1 MDKFTGLQV
10 GKKQARLPLIQGGM
24 GIGISLG
31 GLAGAVAKEGGVG
44 IISAAQIGFRE
55 PDFDRNPYEANLRA
69 VHKELEKAEKEA
81 NMFRN
86 QLNNPKF
93 VERAPEK
100 LVNETRTKLA
110 ASEDKIANINQSIQ
124 ALG

>member
-1 MDKFTGLQV
+1 MTVTAKYEGSTDGMVNVATPDAKGFIPMMELIDRE
-10 GKKQARLPLIQGGM
+10 KELKRL
-24 GIGISLG
+24 
-31 GLAGAVAKEGGVG
+31 
-44 IISAAQIGFRE
+44 
-55 PDFDRNPYEANLRA
+55 
-69 VHKELEKAEKEA
+69 HKELEKAEKEA

>member
-1 MDKFTGLQV
+1 MLCSML
-10 GKKQARLPLIQGGM
+10 ARLN
-24 GIGISLG
+24 
-31 GLAGAVAKEGGVG
+31 KEK
-44 IISAAQIGFRE
+44 A
-55 PDFDRNPYEANLRA
+55 
-69 VHKELEKAEKEA
+69 KAEKEMA
-81 NMFRN
+81 MFAN

>member
-1 MDKFTGLQV
+1 M
-10 GKKQARLPLIQGGM
+10 
-24 GIGISLG
+24 
-31 GLAGAVAKEGGVG
+31 
-44 IISAAQIGFRE
+44 
-55 PDFDRNPYEANLRA
+55 
-69 VHKELEKAEKEA
+69 EKAEKEA